1 MIIMGNF
8 LTKKSV
14 CLIKCEADR
23 LVVAISSVPK
33 TTG

>member
-1 MIIMGNF
+1 MIMMGNF
-8 LTKKSV
+8 LTKKIKR
-14 CLIKCEADR
+14 LIKCEADR